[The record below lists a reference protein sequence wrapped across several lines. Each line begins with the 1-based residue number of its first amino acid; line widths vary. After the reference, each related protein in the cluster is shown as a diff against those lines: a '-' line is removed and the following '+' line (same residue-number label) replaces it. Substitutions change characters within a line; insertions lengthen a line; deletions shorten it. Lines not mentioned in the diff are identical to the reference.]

1 MKGRRVDLSDDAES
15 DVDAAVAWYEERS
28 FGLGG
33 VFLRE
38 VKSSLARIAENAEL
52 YAKVRG
58 EVRRAAVNRF
68 PYSAY
73 YHINGNVVEVFAVIH
88 DRRDPINWQNRI

>member
-1 MKGRRVDLSDDAES
+1 MNRRRVDLSDDAES
-15 DVDAAVAWYEERS
+15 DLDAAVSWYDERS
-28 FGLGG
+28 FGLGD

-38 VKSSLARIAENAEL
+38 VKNSLARIAENAEL

-58 EVRRAAVNRF
+58 SVRRVAVHRF

-73 YHINGNVVEVFAVIH
+73 YRINGDIVEVFAVIH